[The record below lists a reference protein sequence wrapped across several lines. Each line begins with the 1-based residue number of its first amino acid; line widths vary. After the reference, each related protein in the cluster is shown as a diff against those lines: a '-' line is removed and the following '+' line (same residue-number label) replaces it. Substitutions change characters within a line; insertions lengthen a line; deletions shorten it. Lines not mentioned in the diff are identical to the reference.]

1 MAHEI
6 VMPKLGLTMTEGTVE
21 EWKFR
26 EGDHVKKGDVL
37 LSISTDKL
45 DFKTGNEE
53 DKYEY
58 SLTIYSDGS
67 ANIHI
72 QPMNRQAIS
81 YSGEL
86 DIKE

>member
-1 MAHEI
+1 MI
-6 VMPKLGLTMTEGTVE
+6 SKLAT
-21 EWKFR
+21 K
-26 EGDHVKKGDVL
+26 
-37 LSISTDKL
+37 
-45 DFKTGNEE
+45 E